1 MEINNKTL
9 ISNIVAKNYK
19 SANVFKSYG
28 IDFCCN
34 GNRSIEKVCEVND
47 VDENELIDLL
57 KNCFETETDTND
69 YQSWEIDFLS
79 DYIYNKHH
87 KYIENKVPEIKQY
100 LDKICRV
107 HGNSHPELLEIN
119 KLFRESASDLILHMK
134 KEELILFPY
143 FKKLATAARD
153 NTPVSS
159 PQFDTVKSPIA
170 MMHEEHDNEGHR
182 FRKISELS
190 NDYQPPIDA
199 CSSYKVSFSLL
210 KEFEDDLHKHIH
222 LENNILF
229 KKGIEL
235 EQKLQEK

>member
-1 MEINNKTL
+1 MDLNNKTL
-9 ISNIVAKNYK
+9 IGNIVAKNYK
-19 SANVFKSYG
+19 SASVFKSYG

-47 VDENELIDLL
+47 IDENELIDLL

-119 KLFRESASDLILHMK
+119 KLFKESASDLILHMK

-143 FKKLATAARD
+143 FKKLAAAVRD

-190 NDYQPPIDA
+190 NDYKPPIDA